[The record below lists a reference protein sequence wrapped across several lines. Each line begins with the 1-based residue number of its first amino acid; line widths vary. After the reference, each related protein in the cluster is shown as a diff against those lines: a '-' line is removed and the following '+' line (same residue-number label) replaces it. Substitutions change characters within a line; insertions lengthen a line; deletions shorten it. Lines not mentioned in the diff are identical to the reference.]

1 MAEDTREGRGL
12 PSGLLAA
19 LLLIAG
25 ALLVNQFTLGV
36 LRPPTGE
43 KVRPSPIA
51 VQEVEARL
59 WQDPFAPVDKY
70 LDDLRKDRPRDG
82 RGEHRRPAVPPWVG
96 ASTHVTVLAVPV
108 FGGGYAEYAEQ
119 RRRAR
124 YAVISGLFAADF
136 GPHDAEHVGFYEPTA
151 GRAVPYEWFRDTTRG
166 VVLLWPDENAFGDSP
181 LRRLDDTLE
190 PVRAALKER
199 GVHARAIAMKARGPA
214 SSDTLEG
221 VMNAADIPPGL
232 KGIEMVSY
240 GATARLRDA
249 RRALGF
255 RLRRTIATDDQII
268 DALRTELAV
277 RNIVVGTDDVAVI
290 SERDTS
296 YAREFRR
303 TLVCGRESCPERT
316 IVQRA
321 AGARVHLFSYL
332 RGIDGVTSTRTTTS
346 TTESADAKKDDTP
359 PLRRER
365 PPDSAATELADGNA
379 QFDYLR
385 RLGDD
390 VRRVERDLARD
401 GRHLRA
407 VLVVGTDVYDKL
419 AVLQVVRDSLP
430 AAVFATTDLDSR
442 LMHRNEL
449 RFTRNLVVVSAF
461 GLTLAPSLQRDTPP
475 FRDSY
480 QTSAY

>member
-136 GPHDAEHVGFYEPTA
+136 GPHDAEHVGYYELPEGV
-151 GRAVPYEWFRDTTRG
+151 GRAVPYEWFRDDRRG
-166 VVLLWPDENAFGDSP
+166 VLVLWLDENALGDRP

-190 PVRAALKER
+190 PARKALRAR
-199 GVHARAIAMKARGPA
+199 GLDADTIRVTVLGPA
-214 SSDTLEG
+214 SSDTLES
-221 VMNAADIPPGL
+221 VMNATDAPRGL
-232 KGIEMVSY
+232 DDIEMVSY
-240 GATARLRDA
+240 GATARLR
-249 RRALGF
+249 
-255 RLRRTIATDDQII
+255 
-268 DALRTELAV
+268 
-277 RNIVVGTDDVAVI
+277 N
-290 SERDTS
+290 
-296 YAREFRR
+296 
-303 TLVCGRESCPERT
+303 
-316 IVQRA
+316 
-321 AGARVHLFSYL
+321 
-332 RGIDGVTSTRTTTS
+332 
-346 TTESADAKKDDTP
+346 AK
-359 PLRRER
+359 
-365 PPDSAATELADGNA
+365 
-379 QFDYLR
+379 
-385 RLGDD
+385 
-390 VRRVERDLARD
+390 
-401 GRHLRA
+401 
-407 VLVVGTDVYDKL
+407 
-419 AVLQVVRDSLP
+419 
-430 AAVFATTDLDSR
+430 
-442 LMHRNEL
+442 
-449 RFTRNLVVVSAF
+449 
-461 GLTLAPSLQRDTPP
+461 
-475 FRDSY
+475 
-480 QTSAY
+480 